1 MPLKLLTKE
10 IEKKLPK
17 LYSNENKKP
26 EDTLVV
32 VKFFDPMG
40 SFTWYATEYDGK
52 DTFFGYVR
60 GFENELGY
68 FTLSELESVGQ
79 NRMLGIERD
88 RHFGFKNTLQDVM
101 DKQL

>member
-1 MPLKLLTKE
+1 MKLLTKE
-10 IEKKLPK
+10 IEKKLPA

-26 EDTLVV
+26 EDTKVI

-40 SFTWYATEYDGK
+40 SFTWYATEYDGE

-68 FTLSELESVGQ
+68 FSLSELKST
-79 NRMLGIERD
+79 NRHRMIGIERD
-88 RHFGFKNTLQDVM
+88 MYFGFDNTLQDVM
-101 DKQL
+101 NKQL